1 MMEIGQSE
9 IQRLRRLHQSAELEL
24 LLLAARRFPSA
35 SEQVELRELK
45 KRKLALKD
53 RITWLEAVF
62 REQSD
67 LADPILPRPSDQSA
81 TSA

>member
-24 LLLAARRFPSA
+24 VLLAARRFPTA
-35 SEQVELRELK
+35 SEQTELRELK

-67 LADPILPRPSDQSA
+67 LADPSQPWRPDESP